1 MRSEGIGTRRPGARW
16 ATGIGAAL
24 LLVACASAQREE
36 TRDVRPDAHYEK
48 LIHQLEL
55 GMSALRELGRHDA
68 LEMLER
74 VTDDVRRE
82 RQEARHGRDGPSA
95 EREVAERHLEI
106 LRWAFHAFQEAEA
119 GDAAERMEHA
129 IHAQELTLEGRRD
142 DEALRVRES
151 APGLEERVK
160 LLKKASALWE
170 KWGWE
175 GRAGATAELARHY
188 AERAGG
194 GREKRAPAP
203 EAGRHWDV
211 DPEFARQQVK
221 ALQLA
226 EKAVREA
233 GRQDSGDLCKHA
245 WRALEMQLEGRRD
258 EEARHFVQKAPSL
271 GARIEL
277 LAWSSKLYAEWGHEE
292 RAHFTGKMAAELKER
307 WRRAEERRPESRDR
321 QPDDRQEH
329 IEKLHHRLVEM
340 QRDLDELRRHLEEL
354 MHERR
359 VAR

>member
-1 MRSEGIGTRRPGARW
+1 VIGVGT
-16 ATGIGAAL
+16 AL
-24 LLVACASAQREE
+24 LLVGCASAQREE
-36 TRDVRPDAHYEK
+36 RRDVHPDAHYEK

-55 GMSALRELGRHDA
+55 GMAALKELGRHDA
-68 LEMLER
+68 LELLAR
-74 VTDDVRRE
+74 VTEDVRRE
-82 RQEARHGRDGPSA
+82 REEVRHGREGQGREGHSR

-129 IHAQELTLEGRRD
+129 IHALELTLEGRRD

-194 GREKRAPAP
+194 DRRKPAPAS
-203 EAGRHWDV
+203 EAGRRWDV
-211 DPEFARQQVK
+211 DPEFAKQQVK

-226 EKAVREA
+226 EKAAREA

-245 WRALEMQLEGRRD
+245 WRALEMQLERRRD
-258 EEARHFVQKAPSL
+258 EEARHFVQKAPPL

-292 RAHFTGKMAAELKER
+292 RAQFTGKMAAELKER
-307 WRRAEERRPESRDR
+307 WQRAEGRREESRDR

-340 QRDLDELRRHLEEL
+340 QRELDELRRHLEEL